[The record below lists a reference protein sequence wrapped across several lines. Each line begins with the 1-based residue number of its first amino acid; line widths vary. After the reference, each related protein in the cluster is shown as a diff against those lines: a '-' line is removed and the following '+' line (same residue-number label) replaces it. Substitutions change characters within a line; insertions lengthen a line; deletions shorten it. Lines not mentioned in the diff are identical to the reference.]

1 MKTLMQFIEESNQD
15 QVFVLYME
23 DGTMVNYF
31 NDEPSAEAEKKKL
44 ESENKDNK
52 CSIKKEKKSNFEKN
66 DQ

>member
-1 MKTLMQFIEESNQD
+1 MKTLTQFIEENNQD

-31 NDEPSAEAEKKKL
+31 NDKQTAESENKKL

-52 CSIKKEKKSNFEKN
+52 CSIKKEKRSNFEKN
-66 DQ
+66 D

>member
-1 MKTLMQFIEESNQD
+1 MKTLTQFIEESNQD

-31 NDEPSAEAEKKKL
+31 NDEQTAKFEKKKL

-52 CSIKKEKKSNFEKN
+52 CSIKKEKRSNFEKN
-66 DQ
+66 D

>member
-1 MKTLMQFIEESNQD
+1 MKTLTQFIEENNQD

-31 NDEPSAEAEKKKL
+31 NDKQTAESEKKKL

-52 CSIKKEKKSNFEKN
+52 CSIKKEKRSNFEKN
-66 DQ
+66 D

>member
-1 MKTLMQFIEESNQD
+1 MKTLTQFIEESNQD

-31 NDEPSAEAEKKKL
+31 NDEQTAESEKKKL

-52 CSIKKEKKSNFEKN
+52 CSIKKEKRSNFEKN
-66 DQ
+66 D

>member
-1 MKTLMQFIEESNQD
+1 MKTLTQFIEESNQD

-31 NDEPSAEAEKKKL
+31 NDEQTAESEKKKL

-52 CSIKKEKKSNFEKN
+52 CSIKKEKRSKFEKN
-66 DQ
+66 D